1 MTMPISVDRV
11 LLDTLDEYFKA
22 TVPDVVEQLDQRDRE
37 TYALVGL
44 GLGVQFALELGALD
58 PSIARALIIAI
69 HNRVNNAQDEHS
81 RQAVIYLNLVRDRAG
96 TLRPE

>member
-1 MTMPISVDRV
+1 MPTTIDRV
-11 LLDTLDEYFKA
+11 LLDTLDKYFKA
-22 TVPDVVEQLDQRDRE
+22 TVPAIVEQLGDRDRE

-58 PSIARALIIAI
+58 PTVGQALIIAI
-69 HNRVNNAQDEHS
+69 HNRVSDAPDEHS
-81 RQAVIYLNLVRDRAG
+81 RQAAIYLDLIRNRTS